1 MKMMKRTLCLVLAL
15 VMLVGMF
22 TVGASAAEAVTITLK
37 ANGGVFADGC
47 DTAKVLC
54 KTQVAYEKQSLP
66 EPTKVGFIFEGWTYP
81 SGKTAKHYVLD
92 TDHELTANWKEDPD
106 YVAEVPAEPTTV
118 EVTFDYAGGKD
129 ASDNTSSKV
138 TLELKKSYSNQSDLF
153 PVPTKDGYDFV
164 SWTITGAPDFKTMD
178 HWVYEEPHTLV
189 ANWEEVVEDEPEQVP
204 PTMMPLTPAVGT
216 RIKNAVTVDCDNKF
230 HDSKTYDYVIGKD
243 STPTVRKE
251 ADGKWYADY
260 PVDAN
265 YYADEYS
272 EDLWHKHSAT
282 TRIAE
287 KVTLVLTRH
296 GWKLFDGAEID
307 VTCGHDYCGGWFHK
321 HTVTYTDGVKNAT
334 VFKDITYEVKH
345 GAKTPVPADPVRAGY
360 KFAGWTPAVSAKTT
374 KCVTYTATWTA
385 VKAPALTTK
394 HVAYLKGY
402 GGGIVKPEGEI
413 TRAEA
418 ITMLYRLMDA
428 ASVKEYYT
436 SYNAFTDVAK
446 DAWYNDAVSTLANAG
461 VLRYKTGLL
470 NPNEKITRAEF
481 FYMLTKFSNATYTGK
496 ATFVDVPV
504 SYWAYEELAL
514 AQYLGWI
521 KGYGGGIL
529 YPDDTITRA
538 EVAASLNR
546 VLGRT
551 DCKTKDTKNY
561 SDNPV
566 NAWYY
571 QDIVEASIAH

>member
-1 MKMMKRTLCLVLAL
+1 M
-15 VMLVGMF
+15 
-22 TVGASAAEAVTITLK
+22 
-37 ANGGVFADGC
+37 
-47 DTAKVLC
+47 
-54 KTQVAYEKQSLP
+54 
-66 EPTKVGFIFEGWTYP
+66 
-81 SGKTAKHYVLD
+81 
-92 TDHELTANWKEDPD
+92 
-106 YVAEVPAEPTTV
+106 
-118 EVTFDYAGGKD
+118 
-129 ASDNTSSKV
+129 
-138 TLELKKSYSNQSDLF
+138 
-153 PVPTKDGYDFV
+153 
-164 SWTITGAPDFKTMD
+164 
-178 HWVYEEPHTLV
+178 
-189 ANWEEVVEDEPEQVP
+189 
-204 PTMMPLTPAVGT
+204 
-216 RIKNAVTVDCDNKF
+216 
-230 HDSKTYDYVIGKD
+230 
-243 STPTVRKE
+243 
-251 ADGKWYADY
+251 
-260 PVDAN
+260 
-265 YYADEYS
+265 
-272 EDLWHKHSAT
+272 
-282 TRIAE
+282 
-287 KVTLVLTRH
+287 
-296 GWKLFDGAEID
+296 
-307 VTCGHDYCGGWFHK
+307 
-321 HTVTYTDGVKNAT
+321 KNAT
-334 VFKDITYEVKH
+334 VFKDITYTVKH
-345 GAKTPVPADPVRAGY
+345 GAKTPVPATPYRAGY